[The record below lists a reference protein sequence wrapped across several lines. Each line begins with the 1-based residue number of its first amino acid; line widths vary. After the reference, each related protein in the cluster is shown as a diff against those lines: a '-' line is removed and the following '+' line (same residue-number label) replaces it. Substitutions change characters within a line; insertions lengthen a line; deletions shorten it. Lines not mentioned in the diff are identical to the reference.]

1 MRQMAICGVPD
12 LNKFLENMPENAQ
25 IENVLCVKLI
35 KKSWSSRLENKI
47 STMTIQNVTLTLSR
61 IDTYE

>member
-1 MRQMAICGVPD
+1 MRKMKSVAFQIIVVISLSSGSIMRQMAICGVPD

-35 KKSWSSRLENKI
+35 KKS
-47 STMTIQNVTLTLSR
+47 
-61 IDTYE
+61 